1 MLRFLLRH
9 GAVRLVGGRA
19 VPALMLIDLALMAN
33 RARQV
38 PAVDRA
44 LRRGVGAVQR
54 GAASAASGRRL
65 PRREALRRDRGGRPR
80 P

>member
-1 MLRFLLRH
+1 MLRFVLRH
-9 GAVRLVGGRA
+9 GAVRLIGGRA

-38 PAVDRA
+38 PVVDRT

-54 GAASAASGRRL
+54 GATSAVAGRRL
-65 PRREALRRDRGGRPR
+65 PGREDLRRDRRSRPE